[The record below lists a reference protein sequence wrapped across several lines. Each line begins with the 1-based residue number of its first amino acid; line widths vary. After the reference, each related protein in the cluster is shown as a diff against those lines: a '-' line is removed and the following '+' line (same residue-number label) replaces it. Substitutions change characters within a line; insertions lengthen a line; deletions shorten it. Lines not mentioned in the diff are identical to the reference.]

1 MWETVVGRDERLERI
16 KYLDGI
22 ARFYEWLTAG
32 LVVGI
37 LTGGLLLEGLD
48 GVAVAVLGL
57 LLAAISGGRAYRL
70 RRHIED
76 KWDEI
81 LKEDPDWIAR
91 SPLILVAMATIA
103 AIGVIIL
110 RLILG

>member
-1 MWETVVGRDERLERI
+1 MGREERLERI
-16 KYLDGI
+16 RYLDGI

-32 LVVGI
+32 LIVGI
-37 LTGGLLLEGLD
+37 LTGGLLLEGLN

-57 LLAAISGGRAYRL
+57 LLAAISGDRAYRL

-76 KWDEI
+76 KWDEV
-81 LKEDPDWIAR
+81 LKEDPEWVAR
-91 SPLILVAMATIA
+91 SPLILVVMAGIA
-103 AIGVIIL
+103 AVAVIVL